1 METATRK
8 RRSANWLPFALEAPF
23 QTDEARGYLPNLG
36 EHIILCAFDVLDA
49 LLQKAL

>member
-1 METATRK
+1 
-8 RRSANWLPFALEAPF
+8 LPFALEAPF